1 MASSLL
7 NIGRSGA
14 IAARTA
20 LEVTSQN
27 IANSA
32 NEDYARRNAVFG
44 EVTATSNMA
53 YYSNNSMSGV
63 RIDEVR
69 RTDAVFLQNQ
79 ARRSGGDLA
88 RADAELSGLQLAE
101 NAIEQA
107 GVYPAIVE
115 FEAGLAALSADP
127 LNGSLRAAALENA
140 RSLTDTLQIADSA
153 LDNGTGQTLA
163 ATQSGVETANFA
175 SAELAR
181 LNAAI
186 VRTQDG
192 TSAQATL
199 LDQRDAQLAD
209 LSGQVGITI
218 DYQERGVVA
227 VRLGD
232 GTGPFLVDGTNS
244 ASLAANQNPD
254 GTASFTLDGAA
265 VTPTSG
271 ALAGQSQALI
281 ALRDSKSELDGLAA
295 LIITT
300 VNDAQ
305 AGGTAPDGSA
315 GQPLFSGTNAATI
328 ALSAT
333 SGDAF
338 ATAPAG
344 SPAASRDASN
354 LEALRTALAN
364 GGPAE
369 EADRIL
375 YDIANAVSGRGIARD
390 ALAAIAETADIVLSR
405 ETAVD
410 LDVEAANL
418 VRFQQAFQASGR
430 VIEVA
435 RNVFDTILGIR

>member
-1 MASSLL
+1 M
-7 NIGRSGA
+7 
-14 IAARTA
+14 
-20 LEVTSQN
+20 
-27 IANSA
+27 
-32 NEDYARRNAVFG
+32 
-44 EVTATSNMA
+44 
-53 YYSNNSMSGV
+53 
-63 RIDEVR
+63 
-69 RTDAVFLQNQ
+69 
-79 ARRSGGDLA
+79 
-88 RADAELSGLQLAE
+88 
-101 NAIEQA
+101 
-107 GVYPAIVE
+107 
-115 FEAGLAALSADP
+115 
-127 LNGSLRAAALENA
+127 
-140 RSLTDTLQIADSA
+140 
-153 LDNGTGQTLA
+153 
-163 ATQSGVETANFA
+163 
-175 SAELAR
+175 
-181 LNAAI
+181 
-186 VRTQDG
+186 
-192 TSAQATL
+192 
-199 LDQRDAQLAD
+199 
-209 LSGQVGITI
+209 GITI

-254 GTASFTLDGAA
+254 GTATFTLDGAA
-265 VTPTSG
+265 VAPTSG
-271 ALAGQSQALI
+271 ALAGQAQALI